1 MKADAMCLL
10 NLLQQLFNQQFVV
23 PVYQRHYSW
32 KKKQCNKLWDDLIR
46 AGENDKVKAHFI
58 GAVVYIENG
67 LGLVGQKATLSVI
80 DGQQRLTTGTLL
92 IAALAEHFDN
102 LGSDNR
108 PSNFSADMLRNSYLF
123 NQFPMGEQTFEQKFK
138 LILSETDKDTL
149 LAILQKDLPMP
160 QKSSER
166 IIENYQLFQKL
177 ISEYS
182 GKLEIIYQGLQKLMV
197 VEVSLDR
204 SQDNPQM
211 IFESMNST
219 GMELSQADL
228 IRNYILMNLEPDLQ
242 TKLYK
247 KYWQPMENSFKK
259 DYDKH
264 FDPFMRH
271 YLIAKTGVMPNMR
284 EVYDTF
290 KNYAS
295 GKDISDL
302 LADIY
307 IYAEYYRAMALDAE
321 PDADLKDAFNDLKE
335 LKVDVAYPFLLD
347 AYHHYKQNKLTTAA
361 LLQIVRWV
369 ESYVF
374 RRAICSIPTNSLNKI
389 FATFSTSLKNKD
401 CYFESVQAVFLL
413 QPAASYRRFPSN
425 EDFQR
430 DIKVRDLYNFD
441 RKKYWLRRLE
451 NHNRR
456 ERVITDDYTI
466 EHILPQT
473 LSEEWKVELGSDWQ
487 NIQEKWLHTLGN
499 LTLTAY
505 NSEYWNNSFEF
516 KQHQATNK
524 KTGDKISLDFS
535 PLQLNGWEFDLAV
548 IDEKTGI
555 AENKKFSLKNVPT
568 WNEATILARAERLAL
583 EATKVWSIPQ
593 LAPDI
598 LEAYRSSDTQQ
609 NSAEQEIDDI
619 EDIIE

>member
-1 MKADAMCLL
+1 MKANAIPLI
-10 NLLQQLFNQQFVV
+10 NLLQQLFNQQFVI

-32 KKKQCNKLWDDLIR
+32 EKKQCNKLWNDLIR
-46 AGENDKVKAHFI
+46 AGTNNNVNAHFI
-58 GAVVYIENG
+58 GAVVHIQNG
-67 LGLVGQKATLSVI
+67 LSLISQKVPFSVI

-92 IAALAEHFDN
+92 IAALADYLDNHSDN
-102 LGSDNR
+102 L

-123 NQFPMGEQTFEQKFK
+123 NQHLTGEQKFK

-160 QKSSER
+160 QESSER

-182 GKLEIIYQGLQKLMV
+182 GKLETIYQGLEKLMV
-197 VEVSLDR
+197 VEVILDR
-204 SQDNPQM
+204 LQDDPQM

-219 GMELSQADL
+219 GMALSQADL

-247 KYWQPMENSFKK
+247 TYWQPMENSFKK
-259 DYDKH
+259 DYDEH

-271 YLIAKTGVMPNMR
+271 YLIAKTGDMPNMR
-284 EVYDTF
+284 GVYDAF
-290 KNYAS
+290 KKYAS
-295 GKDISDL
+295 GKDISGL
-302 LADIY
+302 LADIS
-307 IYAEYYRAMALDAE
+307 IYAKHYRAMALDAE
-321 PDADLKDAFNDLKE
+321 PDARLKNAFNDLKE

-347 AYHHYKQNKLTTAA
+347 AYHHYEQNKLTTDE

-401 CYFESVQAVFLL
+401 RYFESVQAAFLL

-451 NHNRR
+451 NHNRK
-456 ERVITDDYTI
+456 ERVITDEYTI
-466 EHILPQT
+466 EHVLPQT
-473 LSEEWKVELGSDWQ
+473 LSEEWKAELGSDWQ
-487 NIQEKWLHTLGN
+487 DIQEKWLHTLGN

-505 NSEYWNNSFEF
+505 NSEYWNNPFEF
-516 KQHQATNK
+516 KQRQATNK
-524 KTGDKISLDFS
+524 KTGDKISLDVS
-535 PLQLNGWEFDLAV
+535 PLQLNGWEFDLEV
-548 IDEKTGI
+548 IDEKTGT

-568 WNEATILARAERLAL
+568 WNEVTILARAERLAL

-593 LAPDI
+593 LAADI
-598 LEAYRSSDTQQ
+598 LDTYRSSDAKQ
-609 NSAEQEIDDI
+609 NSDEPEIDNE